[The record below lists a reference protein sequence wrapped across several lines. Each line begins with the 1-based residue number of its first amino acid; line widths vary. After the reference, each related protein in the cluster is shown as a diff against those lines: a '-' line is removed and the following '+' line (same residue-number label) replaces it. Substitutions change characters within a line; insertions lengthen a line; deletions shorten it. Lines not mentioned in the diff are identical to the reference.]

1 MSNVELNQGSPGS
14 RPVDR
19 PTIGQGAGEHAI
31 VAAKKA
37 TDARRL
43 TRGQLF
49 RRRFMRNRGAVLGLV
64 GFIFIVVFAIMGPYV
79 ANYDYTESDFLAFN
93 SPPNADHWLGTTKDG
108 SDVFAMIVEGLRKSL
123 VVFGVGVFFWLFF
136 EVSKLNKNTAY
147 DTKIKKSR

>member
-1 MSNVELNQGSPGS
+1 MSNVELNQSSPGS

-49 RRRFMRNRGAVLGLV
+49 RRRFMRNRGAVLGLA

-79 ANYDYTESDFLAFN
+79 ANYDYTESDLEA
-93 SPPNADHWLGTTKDG
+93 LGGIRTPDFHLTKVALYQL
-108 SDVFAMIVEGLRKSL
+108 SH
-123 VVFGVGVFFWLFF
+123 
-136 EVSKLNKNTAY
+136 
-147 DTKIKKSR
+147 

>member
-14 RPVDR
+14 RPVDW

-49 RRRFMRNRGAVLGLV
+49 RCRFMRNRGAVLAGWKGAFAAVL
-64 GFIFIVVFAIMGPYV
+64 GMLLPPFLCILLLSSLILNHLSNLWMIAFFAGASAEVV
-79 ANYDYTESDFLAFN
+79 
-93 SPPNADHWLGTTKDG
+93 
-108 SDVFAMIVEGLRKSL
+108 
-123 VVFGVGVFFWLFF
+123 VV
-136 EVSKLNKNTAY
+136 
-147 DTKIKKSR
+147 I